1 MSNTLFIVCP
11 FSFMENTIKRKFG
24 SNTFFI
30 SCPGAVIPYQ
40 DDSFVELLKEAIIIN
55 GITRIYFVNDTACT
69 ILNNVLSNKTLFG
82 LEAELLIL
90 SIFNNVYNKSLKGRT
105 LQYQQFR
112 LAEFNMQFQ
121 KEEFLTNG
129 VFTDLVI
136 DGQLEIKTLVTSRQM
151 HIFKECRIGYSVK
164 KAYEL

>member
-11 FSFMENTIKRKFG
+11 FSFMEYTIKRKFG

-40 DDSFVELLKEAIIIN
+40 DDSFVELLKESIIIN
-55 GITRIYFVNDTACT
+55 GITSVYFVNDTACT

-105 LQYQQFR
+105 LHYQQFR
-112 LAEFNMQFQ
+112 LAEFNLQIQ
-121 KEEFLTNG
+121 KEKFLTNG

-151 HIFKECRIGYSVK
+151 HIFKE
-164 KAYEL
+164 